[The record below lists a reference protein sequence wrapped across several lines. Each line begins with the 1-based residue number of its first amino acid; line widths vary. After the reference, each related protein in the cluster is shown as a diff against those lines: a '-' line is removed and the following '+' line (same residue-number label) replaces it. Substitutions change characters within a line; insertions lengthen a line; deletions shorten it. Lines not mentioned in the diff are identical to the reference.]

1 MLRVRLSPATVE
13 DARTSVRARRRP
25 CLVVERD
32 CLREQRRQL
41 TNPRK
46 TVSELEHRFMINNEA
61 ENNTGKDMELGPR
74 HRIKDSSYLLDRY
87 PIDMS
92 SGDMNCRRPAKCISL
107 HKNTCMGMK
116 LPYTHTTLDLIPE
129 HITQN
134 IIEERLHLLQA
145 LRHVP
150 KCWAVVQPFL
160 CSIFMP
166 KCMNNMVE
174 LPSHEM
180 CKMVL
185 GPCRMLLNHT
195 IWPSFAKCDDTELFR
210 RSCKNDIRELKFN
223 ISGKCLKP
231 LVPTDNSL
239 SIFDGVEGCGTQC
252 YDPMY
257 TPDEH
262 KQIHSFIAWAAG
274 ICCAFNLFTIITF
287 LIDWRSANKYPALV
301 IFYINCCFMVSCI
314 GWLAQFTFGKDVI
327 VCRKDGTLR
336 ISEPSGDTQYCT
348 ITFILVYYSLIAAVV
363 WFVILTYAWH
373 MSFQALG
380 KIKDRIDK
388 KGAYFHLIAWC
399 LPTVLT
405 VSIMTSGQIDGNSVT
420 GICFVGYVNHTAR
433 VSFVLV
439 PVLVGLLVG
448 GYFLSRGLFTLISL
462 KISSREVMSER
473 ASAKIRETIIRMGL
487 FFIFTLAAVG
497 VMFYCHIYEF
507 MHSWQWRQSFRN
519 YMICA
524 ITTKYSDE
532 SECKMEKR
540 PSAGKMQLHLLAP
553 FFAGILMS
561 SWVWTSSTVDTWS
574 RFLKRT
580 FNCETEEPI
589 RLKKHK
595 VIAQAFAKRKT
606 FNNAGR
612 LSISFHNTHED
623 PVGLNFE
630 LNSVASQDFSSTWA
644 AALPKLVTRRGALVG
659 STTGSVSSNRRN
671 SVDSE
676 ISYSFRCVSM
686 ESRRD
691 SLDSQIS
698 VQIAQVKTTRKV
710 AGRPNGRRG
719 KNRRDFGK
727 SGKSRSEKKIDP
739 HSRRDSTTS
748 QDSQLVTT
756 GGHVPI
762 QMPNMGRRLGNAGLD
777 ERALIVEDRGSKI
790 IDMKNAGM
798 LLPFLF
804 PSSDENLSN
813 DEKRHQDAVDI
824 DIEVDNAERDE
835 QDSDGEDSQPEEEVK
850 MLNPEDVHGRNKS
863 KSNSKNC
870 KTYNSESDRRNWESH
885 RSKYVLQDET
895 ILKHLLQE
903 SSDIKMKNETEK
915 KEMYRKAAAGD
926 LASSLTSCCPE
937 LTRLMAQGDGQ
948 MGNAREIATQTSLP
962 LEILEMEELKQ
973 SIDEIINSRHCSS
986 KGTQISPQLKKSKN
1000 LVT

>member
-1 MLRVRLSPATVE
+1 MTSTHEPTKMIFVLVLCCLLLH
-13 DARTSVRARRRP
+13 RTS
-25 CLVVERD
+25 L
-32 CLREQRRQL
+32 
-41 TNPRK
+41 
-46 TVSELEHRFMINNEA
+46 ELEHKFIINNEA
-61 ENNTGKDMELGPR
+61 ENNTGKYMDLGPR
-74 HRIKDSSYLLDRY
+74 QRIKDSNYLLDRY

-92 SGDMNCRRPAKCISL
+92 SGDMNCRRPAKCIPLQKSI
-107 HKNTCMGMK
+107 CMGMK
-116 LPYTHTTLDLIPE
+116 LPYTYTTLDLIPE
-129 HITQN
+129 HVTQS

-180 CKMVL
+180 CKTVL

-399 LPTVLT
+399 LPIVLT
-405 VSIMTSGQIDGNSVT
+405 VSIMTSSQIDGNSVT
-420 GICFVGYVNHTAR
+420 GICFVGYANYIAR
-433 VSFVLV
+433 ISFVLV
-439 PVLVGLLVG
+439 PVFVGLLVG
-448 GYFLSRGLFTLISL
+448 GYFLSRGLFTLIRL
-462 KISSREVMSER
+462 KISSREIMSER

-497 VMFYCHIYEF
+497 VTFYCHIYEY

-519 YMICA
+519 YMVCA

-532 SECKMEKR
+532 SECKMDTR

-580 FNCETEEPI
+580 FNCEIEEPI

-719 KNRRDFGK
+719 KNRRDFRK
-727 SGKSRSEKKIDP
+727 SGKSRSEKKVDP
-739 HSRRDSTTS
+739 HSKRDSTIS
-748 QDSQLVTT
+748 QDSQQVTT

-762 QMPNMGRRLGNAGLD
+762 QLPNMGRRLGNAGLD
-777 ERALIVEDRGSKI
+777 ERALIIDDRGPKV
-790 IDMKNAGM
+790 IDTKNAGM
-798 LLPFLF
+798 MLPFLF
-804 PSSDENLSN
+804 PSSDENLSS
-813 DEKRHQDAVDI
+813 DEKGHQDAVGI
-824 DIEVDNAERDE
+824 DIEVDNVEGE
-835 QDSDGEDSQPEEEVK
+835 QDSDGEDSPPKEEVK
-850 MLNPEDVHGRNKS
+850 MLNPEDVHERSKS
-863 KSNSKNC
+863 KSGSKNC
-870 KTYNSESDRRNWESH
+870 KTYSHESDRRNRESH
-885 RSKYVLQDET
+885 RSNYVLQDEV

-903 SSDIKMKNETEK
+903 SSDIKMKNKTEK
-915 KEMYRKAAAGD
+915 KDMYRKAAVGD

-937 LTRLMAQGDGQ
+937 LTRLMVQGDAQ
-948 MGNAREIATQTSLP
+948 IGNAREIATQTSLP

-973 SIDEIINSRHCSS
+973 SIDEIINSRHCSC
-986 KGTQISPQLKKSKN
+986 KGTQISPLLKKSKN
-1000 LVT
+1000 VVT

>member
-1 MLRVRLSPATVE
+1 MTSTHEPTKMIFVLVLCCLLLH
-13 DARTSVRARRRP
+13 RTS
-25 CLVVERD
+25 L
-32 CLREQRRQL
+32 
-41 TNPRK
+41 
-46 TVSELEHRFMINNEA
+46 ELEHKFIINNEA
-61 ENNTGKDMELGPR
+61 ENNTGKYMDLGPR
-74 HRIKDSSYLLDRY
+74 QRIKDSNYLLDRY

-92 SGDMNCRRPAKCISL
+92 SGDMNCRRPAKCIPLQKSI
-107 HKNTCMGMK
+107 CMGMK
-116 LPYTHTTLDLIPE
+116 LPYTYTTLDLIPE
-129 HITQN
+129 HVTQS

-180 CKMVL
+180 CKTVL

-336 ISEPSGDTQYCT
+336 ISEP
-348 ITFILVYYSLIAAVV
+348 
-363 WFVILTYAWH
+363 
-373 MSFQALG
+373 
-380 KIKDRIDK
+380 R
-388 KGAYFHLIAWC
+388 
-399 LPTVLT
+399 
-405 VSIMTSGQIDGNSVT
+405 
-420 GICFVGYVNHTAR
+420 
-433 VSFVLV
+433 
-439 PVLVGLLVG
+439 
-448 GYFLSRGLFTLISL
+448 
-462 KISSREVMSER
+462 
-473 ASAKIRETIIRMGL
+473 
-487 FFIFTLAAVG
+487 
-497 VMFYCHIYEF
+497 
-507 MHSWQWRQSFRN
+507 
-519 YMICA
+519 CA

-532 SECKMEKR
+532 SECKMDTR

-580 FNCETEEPI
+580 RLFCVCRTFNCEIEEPI

-719 KNRRDFGK
+719 KNRRDFRK
-727 SGKSRSEKKIDP
+727 SGKSRSEKKVDP
-739 HSRRDSTTS
+739 HSKRDSTIS
-748 QDSQLVTT
+748 QDSQQVTT

-762 QMPNMGRRLGNAGLD
+762 QLPNMGRRLGNAGLD
-777 ERALIVEDRGSKI
+777 ERALIIDDRGPKV
-790 IDMKNAGM
+790 IDTKNAGM
-798 LLPFLF
+798 MLPFLF
-804 PSSDENLSN
+804 PSSDENLSS
-813 DEKRHQDAVDI
+813 DEKGHQDAVGI
-824 DIEVDNAERDE
+824 DIEVDNVEGE
-835 QDSDGEDSQPEEEVK
+835 QDSDGEDSPPKEEVK
-850 MLNPEDVHGRNKS
+850 MLNPEDVHERSKS
-863 KSNSKNC
+863 KSGSKNC
-870 KTYNSESDRRNWESH
+870 KTYSHESDRRNRESH
-885 RSKYVLQDET
+885 RSNYVLQDEV

-903 SSDIKMKNETEK
+903 SSDIKMKNKTEK
-915 KEMYRKAAAGD
+915 KDMYRKAAVGD

-937 LTRLMAQGDGQ
+937 LTRLMVQGDAQ
-948 MGNAREIATQTSLP
+948 IGNAREIATQTSLP

-973 SIDEIINSRHCSS
+973 SIDEIINSRHCSC
-986 KGTQISPQLKKSKN
+986 KGTQISPLLKKSKN
-1000 LVT
+1000 VVT

>member
-1 MLRVRLSPATVE
+1 MLL
-13 DARTSVRARRRP
+13 
-25 CLVVERD
+25 
-32 CLREQRRQL
+32 
-41 TNPRK
+41 
-46 TVSELEHRFMINNEA
+46 NNILLLYCPLYEILYCITFIIVKID
-61 ENNTGKDMELGPR
+61 EY
-74 HRIKDSSYLLDRY
+74 SSAC
-87 PIDMS
+87 
-92 SGDMNCRRPAKCISL
+92 NF
-107 HKNTCMGMK
+107 
-116 LPYTHTTLDLIPE
+116 
-129 HITQN
+129 Q
-134 IIEERLHLLQA
+134 ERLHLLQA

-580 FNCETEEPI
+580 RLLCVCRTFNCETEEPI